1 MLRGSENYSKEQ
13 RDAILKAAGAE
24 SNATTNN
31 DRTVYFETF
40 SKGDLEAVL
49 KLEADRFQRLTFD
62 ENAFKTESLAVL
74 GEYNKNSSDPS
85 GKLSESLASTA
96 FQKHTYSHTTM
107 GFLKDIEN
115 MPNEYAYSLEFY
127 RRFYRPEYVTI
138 LLVGDLSPDAAL
150 ELTKKYFG
158 EWKRG
163 IYRPEI
169 PAEPVQTAPR
179 SVRVDWPAP
188 TLSRVVV
195 AFHAPAYSDSDKDK
209 AALDLLGPLAFGT
222 TSELYNRL
230 VRVEQ
235 KVDTLFQSFGN
246 SIDPGLFQ
254 VSAEV
259 KDPKDLEYV
268 REQIRATFRRFTDE
282 TVSQVRLD
290 ESRSRR
296 RYALA
301 LQMNSSA
308 GIANALVPYIALRRT
323 PETLNR
329 LFSLYQQ
336 ITPEDLRAAAARYF
350 TENNQ
355 TTATLE
361 HRPDA
366 RQQEVR

>member
-1 MLRGSENYSKEQ
+1 
-13 RDAILKAAGAE
+13 
-24 SNATTNN
+24 
-31 DRTVYFETF
+31 
-40 SKGDLEAVL
+40 
-49 KLEADRFQRLTFD
+49 
-62 ENAFKTESLAVL
+62 
-74 GEYNKNSSDPS
+74 
-85 GKLSESLASTA
+85 
-96 FQKHTYSHTTM
+96 
-107 GFLKDIEN
+107 
-115 MPNEYAYSLEFY
+115 
-127 RRFYRPEYVTI
+127 
-138 LLVGDLSPDAAL
+138 
-150 ELTKKYFG
+150 
-158 EWKRG
+158 
-163 IYRPEI
+163 
-169 PAEPVQTAPR
+169 
-179 SVRVDWPAP
+179 
-188 TLSRVVV
+188 VVV

-222 TSELYNRL
+222 TSELYNKL

-336 ITPEDLRAAAARYF
+336 ITPEDLRVTRRRRRLNTDRMHGNRRSGDAR
-350 TENNQ
+350 TH
-355 TTATLE
+355 AG
-361 HRPDA
+361 RSPDA
-366 RQQEVR
+366 GRQPVGFTDTDGASSQRVASRDISNSFCHWRGLRSARQGGSGSADVCDARPGRNGDDEQHRGSGRPVSDGFIDHGPGG